1 MRTSYIVRRTGR
13 KICIYFSRFDFLD
26 CSNFPP
32 FLQHLNLNQKHT
44 LTMPEINQMY
54 RLSPE
59 SITLFR
65 VDWILNMNDYI
76 HDMYLLV
83 FRPEAVEDLIYRWS
97 KYYL

>member
-1 MRTSYIVRRTGR
+1 
-13 KICIYFSRFDFLD
+13 
-26 CSNFPP
+26 
-32 FLQHLNLNQKHT
+32 
-44 LTMPEINQMY
+44 MY